1 MSTSSMAVLSEARE
15 VPRSLAHYQAGTG
28 LRTLV
33 LGVSRDP
40 NAKFT
45 ILLVEPKTGRPT
57 LAVKAPTTDLA
68 GRAVE
73 HERRSLEAIH
83 ALLPESLAR
92 TVPRVVDV
100 VDFEGRIGV
109 VLTAVEGTPMSV
121 AYVCR
126 RRSAVR
132 AGVAADFIAIESWL
146 TAFQRATAN
155 GSRRLDLADGLEHQL
170 RRRFAEEP
178 SLEDD
183 LALLAAIDDRLCR
196 ETVISTAVHGDLWF
210 GNVLHSDGRVTG
222 VVDWE
227 WGLLSGNGARD
238 LVRLA
243 DVHALYLDSGAA
255 RRWPGRGSRD
265 WGAALELALTGSGWF
280 ADAFRGFLSRGLERL
295 GASPASWRDAALAG
309 IAELAATTDDDGFA
323 RRNLELF
330 GRLGRITSRKE
341 AR

>member
-1 MSTSSMAVLSEARE
+1 MSVPSLAVPSAARE
-15 VPRSLAHYQAGTG
+15 LPRSLAQYQDETG
-28 LRTLV
+28 LRSLV
-33 LGVSRDP
+33 VGVSRDP

-45 ILLVEPKTGRPT
+45 VLLVEQDTGRPA
-57 LAVKAPTTDLA
+57 LAVKAPTTDVA

-73 HERRSLEAIH
+73 HERRFLETIH
-83 ALLPESLAR
+83 PLLPERLAR

-100 VDFEGRIGV
+100 VDFEGRTGL
-109 VLTAVEGTPMSV
+109 VLTAVDGTPMSV

-126 RRSAVR
+126 RRSAVP

-146 TAFQRATAN
+146 TGFQRATAN
-155 GSRRLDLADGLEHQL
+155 GSRPLDLADGLEQRL

-178 SLEDD
+178 SLDD
-183 LALLAAIDDRLCR
+183 TLAVLATIDDRLRR

-210 GNVLHSDGRVTG
+210 GNVLHTDGHVTG

-227 WGLLSGNGARD
+227 SGLLSGNGARD

-255 RRWPGRGSRD
+255 RRRSGWRSRD

-280 ADAFRGFLSRGLERL
+280 PDAFRGFLSRGLVRL
-295 GASPASWRDAALAG
+295 GASPASWRHAALAG
-309 IAELAATTDDDGFA
+309 IAELAATTDDEGFA
-323 RRNLELF
+323 RRNLELLD
-330 GRLGRITSRKE
+330 RLGRVSTRKE
-341 AR
+341 ER